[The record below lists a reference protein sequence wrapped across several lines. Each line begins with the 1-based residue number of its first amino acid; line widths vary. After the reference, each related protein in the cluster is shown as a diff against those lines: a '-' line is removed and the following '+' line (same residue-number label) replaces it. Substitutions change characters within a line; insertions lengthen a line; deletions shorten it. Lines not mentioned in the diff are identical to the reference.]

1 MSNSYVCRV
10 GTDFRPEPETPIMES
25 LFQQYER
32 VIVESIL
39 SSFALDFLI
48 KDQHGGDVDTIHNV
62 RKIGEDDQMTY
73 KNKAN
78 EDAYRN
84 HMENDPYDSRK
95 YHSHKNYIAKN
106 REISEQKKNGT
117 LKDAYT
123 GDKIA
128 RNEKSDLDHVIS
140 AKKIHEDRGRILAGL
155 SGPDLANSEENL
167 QATNPKTNRSKK
179 ADSMDDYLE
188 KKGDE
193 YTPEQREN
201 MREKDAIARK
211 SYEQKLAKAYYTS
224 PGFIKDLSV
233 AAGAIGAKMGLRQ
246 AMGFFFTEIWFAVK
260 EEFQQAE
267 HGDGFDLG
275 SFFSALGRGIK
286 KGAQNARVK
295 YKELF
300 SRFLDGA
307 AAGALSSITTTLC
320 NIFFTTAKNVVKI
333 IRQSYASLVQAFKV
347 LFLNPDRYPFG
358 ERICAVAKIL
368 STGASVIVGSLVSE
382 ALSKT
387 PVGGIPVV
395 GEIIPAFC
403 GSLVTGIMSCTLLYF
418 LDRSEIA
425 QKLFRFLDRIPT
437 IDTQIEYYRR
447 QAAYFEQYAAELMN
461 IDLDQF
467 RSETAL
473 YKDAAASLEKAQ
485 SEKDLNAILNQA
497 YEKIGIKIPWGEHE
511 SFGSFMKDR
520 NAVLVFE

>member
-1 MSNSYVCRV
+1 MSNSYVCCV
-10 GTDFRPEPETPIMES
+10 GTDFRPEPEAPIMES

-62 RKIGEDDQMTY
+62 RKIGKDDQMTY

-78 EDAYRN
+78 EEAYRN
-84 HMENDPYDSRK
+84 HVEKDPYDSRK
-95 YHSHKNYIAKN
+95 YHSHKNYIEKN
-106 REISEQKKNGT
+106 REISEKKKNGT
-117 LKDAYT
+117 LVDAYT
-123 GDKIA
+123 GERIA

-140 AKKIHEDRGRILAGL
+140 AKEIHEDRGRVLADL

-167 QATNPKTNRSKK
+167 QATNPRTNRSKK
-179 ADSMDDYLE
+179 ADSMSEFLE
-188 KKGDE
+188 RKGDE

-211 SYEQKLAKAYYTS
+211 SYEKKLAKAYYTS
-224 PGFIKDLSV
+224 PKFIKDLSF
-233 AAGAIGAKMGLRQ
+233 AAGVKGAEMGLRQ

-267 HGDGFDLG
+267 RSDGFELG

-286 KGAQNARVK
+286 KGAQNAKVK

-307 AAGALSSITTTLC
+307 VAGVLSSITTTLC

-347 LFLNPDRYPFG
+347 LFLNPDQYPFG

-368 STGASVIVGSLVSE
+368 STGASVVVGGLVSE

-387 PVGGIPVV
+387 PVGTLPVV

-425 QKLFRFLDRIPT
+425 QKLFRALDKIST
-437 IDTQIEYYRR
+437 MNTQIEYYRR

-461 IDLDQF
+461 IDLEQL
-467 RSETAL
+467 RKETAL
-473 YKDAAASLEKAQ
+473 YEDVAASLEKAQ
-485 SEKDLNAILNQA
+485 SEKELNTILKQA
-497 YEKIGIKIPWGEHE
+497 YEKIGIKMPWGDHE
-511 SFGSFMKDR
+511 SFDHFMKDK